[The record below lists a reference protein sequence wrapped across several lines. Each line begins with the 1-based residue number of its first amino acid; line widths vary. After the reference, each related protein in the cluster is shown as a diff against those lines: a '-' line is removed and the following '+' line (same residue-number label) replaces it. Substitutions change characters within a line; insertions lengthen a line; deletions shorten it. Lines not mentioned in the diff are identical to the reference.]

1 MRIAFAGTP
10 PFAACALE
18 AILGA
23 ASAYQWTVPL
33 VLSQPDRPAGRGLNS
48 MPSAVKSLALAH
60 GIAVATPASL
70 RKGAEAAEA
79 KQRLTDAAPD
89 VLVVAA
95 YGLIL
100 PADVLVIPKGLRHDL
115 AAPLTAINI
124 HASLLPRWR
133 GAAPVAR
140 AIEAGDTTT
149 GITIMQMDAGLDT
162 GPMLLA
168 EPHPIESSATTAT
181 LTAALARLGAKLIVE
196 ALAQVGTLTCTPQ
209 PDGATYAAKIDK
221 REAWLD
227 WSLDAAA
234 LARKLRA
241 FDPFPVAATMLRD
254 TPVKLW
260 RGAAESERAPAEPGT
275 VLAADGRGVLVACGD
290 GALRITELQ
299 RAGGRRLAAREFLAG
314 FAIAPG
320 ERCRPPPAE

>member
-10 PFAACALE
+10 PFAARALE

-23 ASAYQWTVPL
+23 ASAHGWTVPL
-33 VLSQPDRPAGRGLNS
+33 VLSQPDRPAGRGLNTV
-48 MPSAVKSLALAH
+48 PSAVKSLALAH
-60 GIAVATPASL
+60 GIPVVTPASL
-70 RKGAEAAEA
+70 RKGDEAAAA
-79 KQRLTDAAPD
+79 KQRLTETEPD

-100 PADVLVIPKGLRHDL
+100 PPDVLALPKGLRHDF

-168 EPHPIESSATTAT
+168 EPCAIEPAATTAT
-181 LTAALARLGAKLIVE
+181 LTIALARLGAQLIVD
-196 ALAQVGTLTCTPQ
+196 ALARVGTLTCTSQ
-209 PDGATYAAKIDK
+209 PGGATYAAKIDK

-227 WSLDAAA
+227 WTLDAGA

-241 FDPFPVAATMLRD
+241 FDPFPVAATMVRA

-260 RGAAESERAPAEPGT
+260 RGAAEASGARAEPGT
-275 VLAADGRGVLVACGD
+275 VIAADARGVLVACGD
-290 GALRITELQ
+290 GALRVTELQ
-299 RAGGRRLAAREFLAG
+299 RAGGRRLGARDFLAG
-314 FAIAPG
+314 FAVAPG
-320 ERCRPPPAE
+320 ERCGRPPAE